1 MLWIKGLGSKDSGCG
16 IHGIDLTLVSMGC
29 SWMGVWMRQLLLA
42 LILGL
47 VTITNVWS
55 SERELV
61 VAFSEAE
68 PWKINDPNHKY
79 TGIDMEILQRLADAN
94 GLQLLV
100 KAAPL
105 ARCQAMT
112 KSGDPDIITTVLR
125 TRERE
130 HFIRY
135 LEAPYQTHST
145 KVFYLRSE
153 DPRQVVSYEQLYG
166 LDIGVKRGARY
177 GARFDEDG
185 KLHKQ
190 AVASHVLNFK
200 KLAAG
205 RLDLV
210 ISTESEGDYLIK
222 DYGWQGQFKKAAL
235 RFDLPTNVY
244 FGLSKHSSLLTLA
257 PTLESQL
264 QQLIRD
270 GEVERIIGR
279 YQ

>member
-1 MLWIKGLGSKDSGCG
+1 
-16 IHGIDLTLVSMGC
+16 
-29 SWMGVWMRQLLLA
+29 MRQQLLA
-42 LILGL
+42 WILGL
-47 VTITNVWS
+47 VTIANVWG

-68 PWKINDPNHKY
+68 PWKIIEPNHKY

-94 GLQLLV
+94 GLRLLV
-100 KAAPL
+100 RSAPL
-105 ARCQAMT
+105 ARCLEMV
-112 KSGDPDIITTVLR
+112 KSGDADIITNLLR
-125 TRERE
+125 TRDRE
-130 HFIRY
+130 DFIHY
-135 LEAPYQTHST
+135 LEVPYQTHST
-145 KVFYLRSE
+145 KVFYLRAE
-153 DPRQVVSYEQLYG
+153 DPRQVVSYEQLYD
-166 LDIGVKRGARY
+166 LDIGVKRGAKY
-177 GARFDEDG
+177 GPRFDEDG

-244 FGLSKHSSLLTLA
+244 FGLSKRSSLLTLS
-257 PTLESQL
+257 PMLESQL
-264 QQLIRD
+264 KYLIRD
-270 GEVERIIGR
+270 GEVERIIAR

>member
-1 MLWIKGLGSKDSGCG
+1 
-16 IHGIDLTLVSMGC
+16 
-29 SWMGVWMRQLLLA
+29 MRQLLLA
-42 LILGL
+42 WLLGL
-47 VTITNVWS
+47 VTIANVWG
-55 SERELV
+55 SERQLV

-68 PWKINDPNHKY
+68 PWKILEPNHRY
-79 TGIDMEILQRLADAN
+79 SGIDMEILQRLADAN

-105 ARCQAMT
+105 ARCLEMI
-112 KSGDPDIITTVLR
+112 KSGDADIITNLLR

-130 HFIRY
+130 QFIRY
-135 LEAPYQTHST
+135 LEVPYQTHST
-145 KVFYLRSE
+145 KVFYQRAG
-153 DPRQVVSYEQLYG
+153 DPRSVENYEQLYG

-177 GARFDEDG
+177 GARFDEDD

-190 AVASHVLNFK
+190 PVASHILNFK
-200 KLAAG
+200 KLAVG

-244 FGLSKHSSLLTLA
+244 IGLSKRSSLLTLA
-257 PTLESQL
+257 SAFESQL

-270 GEVERIIGR
+270 GEIERIIAR